1 MKFSWLRYSI
11 SKRGGN
17 SYRSNSWKPIKEHQG
32 HCSSHCLNLVIVGNL
47 MMKIRHR
54 NGMPISKHKILQLFI
69 ILLLFQFLLFCC
81 CWQTDHAEHT
91 KSKPA
96 KPLTVSRQ
104 EKPREWTAVKL
115 VKRESESL
123 TYFPTKPSCYIVD
136 CNLYATTFVQTQCT
150 CKQQQH
156 FVWDERREIAHY
168 IF

>member
-1 MKFSWLRYSI
+1 MKFPWLRYSV
-11 SKRGGN
+11 SKWGGEFL
-17 SYRSNSWKPIKEHQG
+17 PIKLSKTYQG
-32 HCSSHCLNLVIVGNL
+32 TSRALFSHCLNLVIVGNL

-81 CWQTDHAEHT
+81 CCQTDHAEHT

-115 VKRESESL
+115 VKRESKSL